1 MKIIARIFCCILF
14 LLGCSRAWAGNGDVE
29 IHSIPKRLDQTV
41 AKASDGGAN
50 LTREHWA
57 YEITVENKT
66 FHDLS
71 GLQAKYVILYTHE
84 QLGVKAGATPKR
96 ANGTFEIDQL
106 KPHEKKTFTTKP
118 VELEKSNLVGNW
130 IYTSGAKPGAK
141 DALVGVA
148 LQLEQG
154 AQPFAEFANPST
166 LSKEKVE

>member
-1 MKIIARIFCCILF
+1 MKIFGRIFAIS
-14 LLGCSRAWAGNGDVE
+14 LLVAGVSSSFAGSNDVE
-29 IHSIPKRLDQTV
+29 IHSTPKRLDQTV

-66 FHDLS
+66 FHELS

-84 QLGVKAGATPKR
+84 QLGVKASATPKR

-130 IYTSGAKPGAK
+130 IYSSGAKPGAQ

-148 LQLEQG
+148 LHLEQG
-154 AQPFAEFANPST
+154 GQQFAEFANPST